1 MNPNFT
7 RTREINEHLSLA
19 KLKETAK
26 RERDERLDAALE
38 AARLEFML
46 EIEDQW
52 SELRKELEG
61 EHGTPFIY
69 VRVHDDTWISI
80 PPLYA
85 EVEGEESGYAL
96 VPYLPSASMISERVA
111 MEVDREAFCSW
122 ATSEKVYELL
132 AVNALYAPTCLGLG
146 RAEMLSALLAHA
158 QNPEARSLESRL
170 GPWGLSVLAV
180 KRFITTREP
189 EA

>member
-52 SELRKELEG
+52 NDLRKELEG

-69 VRVHDDTWISI
+69 VRVYDDTWLSI

-85 EVEGEESGYAL
+85 EVEGEERGYAL

-122 ATSEKVYELL
+122 TTSEKVYELL

-146 RAEMLSALLAHA
+146 RAEMLNALLAHA

-180 KRFITTREP
+180 KRFVTKKEP